1 MPLSEKQGVGS
12 SILPLATMI
21 ETFIKI
27 KEKILTGTFLEY
39 LLWKSGIL
47 KIKELLVK
55 KFFHKEVKRW
65 FADNGDINLRLDYQ
79 FDSNDLILDIG
90 TYTGQDL
97 KKFKKKFECKIFGFE
112 PSRKL
117 FQELTKSFESDL
129 VKIYNFGFSDSS
141 KESYLI
147 DEQDGSFVKN
157 IPPKKLSNYEKIK
170 VVKLSDFIFN
180 NNLQQISMVN
190 MNIEGSEYKVL
201 KDVIET
207 GAIQRIKTLQVQFH
221 RMTFL
226 YPIKRYFIIKKL
238 KNTHKLIWKYNYVWE
253 RWDLTDI

>member
-1 MPLSEKQGVGS
+1 
-12 SILPLATMI
+12 MI

-39 LLWKSGIL
+39 LLWKSGLL
-47 KIKELLVK
+47 KIKELLVD

-65 FADNGDINLRLDYQ
+65 FADYGDINLRLDYQ
-79 FDSNDLILDIG
+79 FDSNDLIMDIG

-97 KKFKKKFECKIFGFE
+97 KKFNDKFECKIFGFE
-112 PSRKL
+112 PSKKL

-180 NNLQQISMVN
+180 NNLQQISLVN

-221 RMTFL
+221 RMTFF
-226 YPIKRYFIIKKL
+226 YPFKRYFIIKKL
-238 KNTHKLIWKYNYVWE
+238 KCTHKLIWKYSYVWE
-253 RWDLTDI
+253 RWDLINN

>member
-1 MPLSEKQGVGS
+1 M
-12 SILPLATMI
+12 
-21 ETFIKI
+21 
-27 KEKILTGTFLEY
+27 
-39 LLWKSGIL
+39 
-47 KIKELLVK
+47 
-55 KFFHKEVKRW
+55 
-65 FADNGDINLRLDYQ
+65 
-79 FDSNDLILDIG
+79 DIG

-97 KKFKKKFECKIFGFE
+97 KKFKDKFECKIFGFE
-112 PSRKL
+112 PSKKL

-129 VKIYNFGFSDSS
+129 VKIYNFGFSDTS

-147 DEQDGSFVKN
+147 DEQDGSFVKDT
-157 IPPKKLSNYEKIK
+157 PPKKLSNYEKIK

-180 NNLQQISMVN
+180 NNIQQISMVN

-226 YPIKRYFIIKKL
+226 YPIKKYFIIKKL

-253 RWDLTDI
+253 RWDLTDN